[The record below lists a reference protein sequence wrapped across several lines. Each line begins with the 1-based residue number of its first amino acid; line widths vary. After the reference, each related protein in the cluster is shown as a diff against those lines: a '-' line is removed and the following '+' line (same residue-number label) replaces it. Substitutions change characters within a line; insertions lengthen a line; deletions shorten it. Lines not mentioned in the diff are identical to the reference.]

1 MNARAVFL
9 ATVLKLAIAAAV
21 SALLFVL
28 VISAM
33 RSPVAGDTRTY
44 TAEFSDVSGLGVN
57 GDIRTRGVRIGKV
70 EAIDL
75 VTRQGSTIAE
85 VRFSLQEPYVLTA
98 DTTLAVKYQN
108 LTGVRY
114 VDADFG
120 EDSGVPVETLP
131 LDRTRPSFDIT
142 ELFNGLQPVLDTMSA
157 EDINTFTENA
167 IALLQGDG
175 GGLKPMLDDA
185 QKLADLAADRE
196 QVIATLTTNL
206 ARISDS
212 MGGRSDEVVEF
223 LRSMSFP
230 IAKAMTV
237 LDEFSKTA
245 TYGPEFLT
253 PIKRLL
259 DAYNLQPGANVE
271 QMVAEAFSSLEETAE
286 ALRLLPSSVAGLQI
300 PVGDSPGREGCSKGV
315 AQLPTEVDVLL
326 NGSGVV
332 VCSAR

>member
-237 LDEFSKTA
+237 LDEFPKTA

-259 DAYNLQPGANVE
+259 DAYSLQPGANVE

-300 PVGDSPGREGCSKGV
+300 PVGDSPGWEGCSKGV